1 MVTGPVCL
9 LMQGRPKTSQEIY
22 NLRHAQAR
30 NVIERI
36 FGVLKRRFVIL
47 VHPPEYSMST
57 QARIPPALCAVHNFI
72 RVHDPTEIEEFV
84 DEDVIDLDPGEAR
97 GDLAEGPADRAER
110 QQATED
116 RDKIAA
122 AMWGDY
128 TRICRARQNAL
139 EG

>member
-1 MVTGPVCL
+1 VTGSMNF
-9 LMQGRPKTSQEIY
+9 LMQDRPKTSQEIY

-57 QARIPPALCAVHNFI
+57 QARIPPALCAIHNFI
-72 RVHDPTEIEEFV
+72 RIHDPMEINEFA
-84 DEDVIDLDPGEAR
+84 DEDVVDLDPGEPR

-116 RDKIAA
+116 RDDIAA
-122 AMWGDY
+122 AMWEDY
-128 TRICRARQNAL
+128 TRICRARQNVVRQ
-139 EG
+139 